1 MYDAHLTLI
10 VSDFDS
16 NQTCEPELA
25 NFCLF
30 TVVLHPC
37 DPHSSSS
44 LLNRSGAHLNLSS
57 CLILLHIKGFGFP
70 LWVFS
75 ALGSRDDRLV
85 TCHCH
90 SFLIHLALVAPWS
103 FCVQSPCCCLP
114 PQWRGGQEDQGCPS
128 ALSQEYRPGHKI
140 KDIWLG
146 HKTNFIRTQ
155 IKKKINTTLD
165 QQKT

>member
-44 LLNRSGAHLNLSS
+44 LLNRSGAHMNLSS

-90 SFLIHLALVAPWS
+90 SDTFGIGSAMIILCAKSLTSMLLLTSTIKSWSRRSRLSLSIISRISTWAQDKQYSNLA
-103 FCVQSPCCCLP
+103 
-114 PQWRGGQEDQGCPS
+114 GQ
-128 ALSQEYRPGHKI
+128 KI
-140 KDIWLG
+140 KMALESMSCTI
-146 HKTNFIRTQ
+146 
-155 IKKKINTTLD
+155 
-165 QQKT
+165 